1 MRQRTA
7 SQIDVGNLYDAARR
21 RVRDRFDA
29 LGGRP
34 GPSDKIPPI
43 LTANDLPDGPLLYQS
58 IRWLWALGYGATP
71 LAVPPAD
78 WDRTNIL
85 LERVTARAARG
96 DWSFGQEA

>member
-1 MRQRTA
+1 
-7 SQIDVGNLYDAARR
+7 V
-21 RVRDRFDA
+21 

-34 GPSDKIPPI
+34 GGSGQMPPV

-58 IRWLWALGYGATP
+58 VRWLWALGYGQTP

-78 WDRTNIL
+78 WDRTNVL

-96 DWSFGQEA
+96 DWSFGQDAD